1 MENKMHILSS
11 WFKKLRFRANAEP
24 AASADPQSIENTDG
38 EPDKPQ
44 SSLYKLAASN
54 PHVIATSLFSR
65 ERQK

>member
-1 MENKMHILSS
+1 MHILSRC
-11 WFKKLRFRANAEP
+11 FKKLRFRATAEP
-24 AASADPQSIENTDG
+24 AASADPQSIENTGG
-38 EPDKPQ
+38 EPDKLQ